1 MNILLWILQIALA
14 FMFLAGGAYKMSKP
28 DLLAKQVRGAVPAG
42 AWRALGLIELLG
54 GVLLVLPAALN
65 RMPMLTAHA
74 AALLTLESLVLS
86 AIYAR
91 QSVKLVAANPLVW
104 AAGMGVLTALVAYG
118 RYVLS
123 PLV

>member
-28 DLLAKQVRGAVPAG
+28 DLLAKQVRGAVPAS

-104 AAGMGVLTALVAYG
+104 AAGMGVLTAFVAYG

-123 PLV
+123 PLA